1 MGKILFALVN
11 KETASI
17 ASQSIKEMNLNI
29 PIKLINSSKEA
40 ESFVKENP
48 NVDVFISRGETARQI
63 ERFSG
68 KPVVSIT
75 CSVNDILDALQKV
88 VIIGIEKVAVIGSP
102 SLIGEGIYDYTFGN
116 TLIHMHS
123 YEAKDLEL
131 VISQLKKQGFTS
143 FVSASFDL
151 KLADKYEVKV
161 QKLDINTSSIKRA
174 IDEALKIV
182 QAQDNEYLREKE
194 WKDAVQLQASKLYES
209 IEQSASTIEE
219 LASSSEELAATS
231 QETANVV
238 TKVFEEVNNTSEIL
252 NIIQQVAK
260 KTNILG
266 LNAAIEASR
275 AGEFG
280 RGFSVVASEV
290 RKLAKESNTSAER
303 INDMLKHFQSSVEAV
318 SSNIEQSNIITQEQA
333 KANQNIALMIDK
345 LRDVGYGLLTLVDK
359 N

>member
-1 MGKILFALVN
+1 MGKILFVLVN
-11 KETASI
+11 KETANM
-17 ASQSIKEMNLNI
+17 ASQSIKEMNLDI

-40 ESFVKENP
+40 ESFVKESP
-48 NVDVFISRGETARQI
+48 DVDVFISRGETARQI
-63 ERFSG
+63 ECFSG

-75 CSVNDILDALQKV
+75 CSVNDILAAVQKV
-88 VIIGIEKVAVIGSP
+88 AATGIKKIAVIGSL
-102 SLIGEGIYDYTFGN
+102 SLIGEGTYDYTLGN

-123 YEAKDLEL
+123 YEGKDLEA
-131 VISQLKKQGFTS
+131 VISQLQKQGFTS
-143 FVSASFDL
+143 FVSASFNS
-151 KLADKYEVKV
+151 KIADKYGVNM
-161 QKLDINTSSIKRA
+161 QRLDINIFSVKTA
-174 IDEALKIV
+174 INEALKIV
-182 QAQDNEYLREKE
+182 QAQDNEHLKEKE

-209 IEQSASTIEE
+209 IEHSASTIEE

-238 TKVFEEVNNTSEIL
+238 TKAFEEVNNTSEIL

-290 RKLAKESNTSAER
+290 RKLAKESNISAER

-333 KANQNIALMIDK
+333 KANQNIASMIDE
-345 LRDVGYGLLTLVDK
+345 LRDVGYGLMNLVGK